1 MRATFV
7 VGCVAALALVAR
19 GDANGEPKFKVIVN
33 AKNPVTRVSGDLLR
47 NAFLKKATRWRGGET
62 LRPIDLTSKFPA
74 RSTFTRVILKKTPA
88 QLKTYWN
95 QQVFSGKGVPPPE
108 SDSIAEIIAYVRT
121 TPGAVAYVP
130 LDAEPRGVKVIE
142 IE

>member
-1 MRATFV
+1 MRAAV
-7 VGCVAALALVAR
+7 VTCFMAVALVAR
-19 GDANGEPKFKVIVN
+19 VDANGEARFKVIVN
-33 AKNPVTRVSGDLLR
+33 ANNPATRVSKDLLR
-47 NAFLKKATRWRGGET
+47 NAFLKKETRWRGGET

-74 RSTFTRVILKKTPA
+74 RGSFTRVILRKTPA

-108 SDSIAEIIAYVRT
+108 TDSVPEILAYVRT

-130 LDAEPRGVKVIE
+130 VDVEPRGVKVVE
-142 IE
+142 VE

>member
-1 MRATFV
+1 MRAAILLGWLTAV
-7 VGCVAALALVAR
+7 ALVAR
-19 GDANGEPKFKVIVN
+19 VDANGEAKFRVIVN

-47 NAFLKKATRWRGGET
+47 NAFLKKETRWRGGET

-74 RSTFTRVILKKTPA
+74 RSTFTRLILKKTPA

-130 LDAEPRGVKVIE
+130 LDVELRGVKVIE
-142 IE
+142 VE